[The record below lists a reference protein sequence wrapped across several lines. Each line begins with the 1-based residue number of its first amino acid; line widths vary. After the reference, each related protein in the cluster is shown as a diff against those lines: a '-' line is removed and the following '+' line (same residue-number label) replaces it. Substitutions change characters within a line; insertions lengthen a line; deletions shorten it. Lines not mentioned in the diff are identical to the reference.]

1 MFNVVIRSGKTKK
14 PGALSRLV
22 RRKDKPELSIHHSQ
36 VNYERAEMTKGI
48 ILIASEAVDFFLG
61 SQESNIKK

>member
-36 VNYERAEMTKGI
+36 VNYERAEMIKGI
-48 ILIASEAVDFFLG
+48 VLIARERLIFFSVG
-61 SQESNIKK
+61 SS

>member
-1 MFNVVIRSGKTKK
+1 MFNVINDIRSGKTKK

-36 VNYERAEMTKGI
+36 VNYKSRDDQKNCFNCARSG
-48 ILIASEAVDFFLG
+48 
-61 SQESNIKK
+61 